1 MSTGAQNGPV
11 ASARGRARRLAFRAT
26 TADCPVKGVAAN
38 DVPITRNDHEAGSR
52 ITEGKKEEE
61 KIKVRHGGPDFA
73 AERSTGRWD
82 QVEKKL

>member
-52 ITEGKKEEE
+52 ITEKKKKRKKSKSDMAALILRPSGAQGVGTKGKK
-61 KIKVRHGGPDFA
+61 
-73 AERSTGRWD
+73 
-82 QVEKKL
+82 L